1 MPLSTQTTAAA
12 EKSGS
17 TGFVKKHISGRSA
30 SLLYEAWEHSLPM
43 DYEYREFILTGIKDG
58 FYIVDPDS
66 ISNFVEV
73 NNYPSATSEKMRAPV
88 EDQILTELENGRYR
102 IVSERPNIVSAL
114 GAIPKKDSSKVRLIH
129 DASRPLGHALNDF
142 ATTNHFKY
150 QSLQDA
156 MDLVTPGSYFAKVDL
171 ANAYR
176 SVKIHPSNY
185 KATGLKWRFRGD
197 KQFTYMIDE
206 RLPFGAARSPEIFNR
221 LTQGVRAI
229 MAYKGYH
236 NIVVY
241 LDDFF
246 IVAKTYHECMA
257 TLNELLRLLR
267 TLGFQINYN
276 KIEGPKREL
285 VFLGI
290 TLNSVSMTFCIP
302 RPKLMEIES
311 VMQKFLVSK
320 KVTKREIQ
328 SLAGKLNWITQCI
341 YGGRFHMRRLIDRS
355 NTLRKPWHRTLVT
368 NDMKL
373 DLIWWLHFMHIFNGT
388 MPIVD
393 CRPTTP
399 ITIDACKVAAG
410 AFYLGD
416 FVHTPWSP
424 QTAALPINYLEVL
437 ALEPAIRRW
446 APVLANK
453 KVYVHCD
460 NIAACSIINKGSS
473 KNSVVMDSLRRVFW
487 LSAVFNFRLKAVYY
501 SGESNVLAD
510 SVSRLHEPGGVS
522 RLMSFI
528 NNMQFLSLQRA
539 FGL

>member
-1 MPLSTQTTAAA
+1 M
-12 EKSGS
+12 G
-17 TGFVKKHISGRSA
+17 
-30 SLLYEAWEHSLPM
+30 YEH
-43 DYEYREFILTGIKDG
+43 REFILTGIKDG

-102 IVSERPNIVSAL
+102 IVSEKPNIVSAL

-129 DASRPLGHALNDF
+129 DASRPFGSALNDF
-142 ATTNHFKY
+142 ATTDRFKY

-156 MDLVTPGSYFAKVDL
+156 MDLVTKGSYFAKVDL

-185 KATGLKWRFRGD
+185 KATGLKWRFKGD
-197 KQFTYMIDE
+197 KQVTYMIDE
-206 RLPFGAARSPEIFNR
+206 RLPFGASKSPEIFNR
-221 LTQGVRAI
+221 LTQAVRVI
-229 MAYKGYH
+229 MACKGYS

-246 IVAKTYHECMA
+246 IVARTYRQCVA

-267 TLGFQINYN
+267 LLGFQINYN
-276 KIEGPKREL
+276 KIEGPKHEL

-290 TLNSVSMTFCIP
+290 TINSINMTFSIP
-302 RPKLMEIES
+302 KPKLKEIETI
-311 VMQKFLVSK
+311 MQSFLVSK
-320 KVTKREIQ
+320 KVTKRAIQ

-368 NDMKL
+368 KDMKL
-373 DLIWWLHFMHIFNGT
+373 DLIWWLDFMHIFNGT

-393 CRPTTP
+393 CRPATP
-399 ITIDACKVAAG
+399 ITIDACKIAAG
-410 AFYLGD
+410 AFYQGD
-416 FVHTPWSP
+416 FVYTPWSP
-424 QTAALPINYLEVL
+424 NIATLPINYLEVL
-437 ALEPAIRRW
+437 ALEPAVRRW
-446 APVLANK
+446 APALTNK
-453 KVYVHCD
+453 KVFVHCD

-473 KNSVVMDSLRRVFW
+473 RNSVVMDSLRRVFW

-501 SGESNVLAD
+501 RGESNFLAD
-510 SVSRLHEPGGVS
+510 SVSRLHEPGGVQ
-522 RLMSFI
+522 RLTYLI
-528 NNMQFLSLQRA
+528 NNMKFLSLQRA